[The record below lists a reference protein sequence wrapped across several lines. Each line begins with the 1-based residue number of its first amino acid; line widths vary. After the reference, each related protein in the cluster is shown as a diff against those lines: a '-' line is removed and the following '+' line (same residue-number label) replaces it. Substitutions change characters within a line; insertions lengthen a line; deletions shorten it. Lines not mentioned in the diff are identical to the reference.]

1 MVGDTGWHRARL
13 VALFVLPS
21 LIPLIAFTLIPMVWS
36 VGISFTEWNLLRP
49 AEWVGLDNYRA
60 LFSDPT
66 FRKALLNTGYYIVG
80 YLPLAFAG
88 GLGIALLLNRGIAGL
103 GLFRS
108 VYFLPVVTSWVV
120 VAVVWRWL
128 LQPQGGIVNYLLSLV
143 GIEGPGWWTSPTWAM
158 PSVILASAWKDLGF
172 IMVIFL
178 AGLKNISADYYEAA
192 RVDGAN
198 WWVQFRRITFPLL
211 SPSSLFVV
219 VMALIGGF
227 QVFDQVY
234 VMTGGGPAGAS
245 VVVVEQIY
253 TNAFR
258 FGKMGYAAAMSWAL
272 FAIIFVVT
280 LAQLRLQKRWVHYDA

>member
-1 MVGDTGWHRARL
+1 V
-13 VALFVLPS
+13 
-21 LIPLIAFTLIPMVWS
+21 
-36 VGISFTEWNLLRP
+36 
-49 AEWVGLDNYRA
+49 
-60 LFSDPT
+60 
-66 FRKALLNTGYYIVG
+66 
-80 YLPLAFAG
+80 
-88 GLGIALLLNRGIAGL
+88 
-103 GLFRS
+103 
-108 VYFLPVVTSWVV
+108 
-120 VAVVWRWL
+120 
-128 LQPQGGIVNYLLSLV
+128 
-143 GIEGPGWWTSPTWAM
+143 WAM

-178 AGLKNISADYYEAA
+178 AGLQNISADYFEAA

-198 WWVQFRRITFPLL
+198 WWTQFRRITLPLL

-219 VMALIGGF
+219 VIALIGGF

-272 FAIIFVVT
+272 FAAIFAVT
-280 LAQLRLQKRWVHYDA
+280 VGQLRLQRRWVHYDR

>member
-1 MVGDTGWHRARL
+1 MVGDTGWRRARL
-13 VALFVLPS
+13 VAGFILPS
-21 LIPLIAFTLIPMVWS
+21 LVPLAAFTVIPMVWS
-36 VGISFTEWNLLRP
+36 VG
-49 AEWVGLDNYRA
+49 VGFDNYTA
-60 LFSDPT
+60 LASDPT
-66 FRKALLNTGYYIVG
+66 FLKALGNTAFYIAG

-88 GLGIALLLNRGIAGL
+88 GLGIALLLNRGVAGL
-103 GLFRS
+103 GFFRS

-128 LQPQGGIVNYLLSLV
+128 LQPEGGVVNYLLSV
-143 GIEGPGWWTSPTWAM
+143 AGIDGPGWWTSPVWAM

-178 AGLKNISADYYEAA
+178 AGLQNISADYFEAA

-198 WWVQFRRITFPLL
+198 WWTQFRRITLPLL

-219 VMALIGGF
+219 VIALIGGF

-272 FAIIFVVT
+272 FAAIFAVT
-280 LAQLRLQKRWVHYDA
+280 VGQLRLQRRWVHYDR